1 MGELGDDPVD
11 EGVEGLQL
19 RACTQEAR
27 LPFPDGNLDLG
38 EPGLIKD
45 GALETA
51 S

>member
-11 EGVEGLQL
+11 EGLEGLQFEADT
-19 RACTQEAR
+19 REAR
-27 LPFPDGNLDLG
+27 LPFPDCNLDLG